1 MRLFTLVSG
10 LLLSIIMLAQDIPVL
25 PSDPAVSRG
34 VLPNG
39 TSYYI
44 ASNPSLKKTVDVAIV
59 QRTGVCTAD
68 SSEHVRALSKEF
80 LSAGGRT
87 AGRGFQKF
95 MQSYGAEYGRE
106 GFVTVT
112 DDATVLRFNDIDLSR
127 AEALDSVLLSV
138 FDLIDRLSSSED
150 AFVRKWY
157 APSDHAVI
165 IAGDVEPSS
174 AAMKMKMLSLMTAE
188 GESLSRKEYQ
198 WTPSE
203 TEVYQTEVS
212 NGLETLKLAWKMP
225 RAARE
230 YLGSVQP
237 LIHESMVYALGE
249 ISKRRILT
257 ELYRAGIPVAG
268 MSWNHLPSSAAS
280 SDEIFSFTMSVLP
293 EDFSRTLELAARVF
307 SSIDAGQVSVDEYT
321 VARNGHLMHR
331 EKESAGLLSR
341 NKDYV
346 DRCISSFLYGSAIV
360 SAEEEKNFLKYRYKD
375 DAKELE
381 LFRRMASAVLDPDEN
396 LIFESGHDGYA
407 AFRSAWKDSVDN
419 RQLVSFSL
427 PDSLSWR
434 CPIHKVKV
442 RSSRKE
448 SMSGGRIWT
457 FTNGFR
463 VVFKPLPSGGKLEYA
478 LSLNGGYANVPGL
491 CQGEGAFLSDY
502 MSLCRIGDQ
511 DGQSFDAYLT
521 SRNMYLKSEV
531 NLYNSIFTGYVYND
545 NLSFLMETLLALA
558 NRREHDKDAFD
569 YYRRSQDLEMMY
581 QKGSMKERIA
591 LIDEIMCPGYI
602 YSSRKSEGMLTE
614 GLGIKADEFFKSQS
628 AKMNDGVLVLVGDVD
643 EDELLKVLLR
653 YVGGFRTER
662 AAFARPVISYQPVS
676 GGSTYTVDGE
686 ANSIDIAMSARMLL
700 TIDNVM
706 AAAVAADVMQQWV
719 SDVLEGT
726 GYYAYVNHDCS
737 IYPQERL
744 SVMLSVREASDS
756 GFENGFEKTG
766 IMEVLN
772 ILRASLSEM
781 SQSLSSDAYMED
793 GKSRQSNV
801 MAENMKTGNYWLRSI
816 ARRYLD
822 GKDFTKGYDARINA
836 VSPEK
841 VRLIFASLD
850 GGSKVEYVVRKR

>member
-10 LLLSIIMLAQDIPVL
+10 LLLSIIVLGQNIPVL
-25 PSDPAVSRG
+25 PADPSVSKG

-44 ASNPSLKKTVDVAIV
+44 ASNPSLKRSADIALV
-59 QRTGVCTAD
+59 QRTGMCTTD
-68 SSEHVRALSKEF
+68 SSEYVSALSKEF
-80 LSAGGRT
+80 LSDGGRT
-87 AGRGFQKF
+87 GGRGFQRF
-95 MQSYGAEYGRE
+95 MQSYGAEYGKD

-112 DDATVLRFNDIDLSR
+112 DDATVLRFNDVDLSR

-138 FDLIDRLSSSED
+138 FDLIDRLSSSDD

-165 IAGDVEPSS
+165 IAGDVDPSS
-174 AAMKMKMLSLMTAE
+174 VAMKMKMLSLMTE
-188 GESLSRKEYQ
+188 KGESQVREEYR
-198 WTPSE
+198 WTPSAAE
-203 TEVYQTEVS
+203 SHQTGTS
-212 NGLETLKLAWKMP
+212 NGLADLKLTWKMP
-225 RAARE
+225 RASRE
-230 YLGSVQP
+230 YMGSVQP
-237 LIHESMVYALGE
+237 LVHESLVHALGE
-249 ISKRRILT
+249 ISKRRIRM
-257 ELYRAGIPVAG
+257 ELYSADIPVAG
-268 MSWNHLPSSAAS
+268 MSWSHLPSSATS
-280 SDEIFSFTMSVLP
+280 SDELFSFKMSVLP
-293 EDFSRTLELAARVF
+293 EDFSRAVEIAARTF
-307 SSIDAGQVSVDEYT
+307 SSIDAGQVSVDEY
-321 VARNGHLMHR
+321 VLARNRHLICR
-331 EKESAGLLSR
+331 ELESVGPLSR

-346 DRCISSFLYGSAIV
+346 DKCISSFLHGSAIV
-360 SAEEEKNFLKYRYKD
+360 SPEAERNFLRYRYND

-381 LFRRMASAVLDPDEN
+381 LLLRMASAVLDPDEN
-396 LIFESGHDGYA
+396 LIFESGYGGYA
-407 AFRSAWKDSVDN
+407 DFRSAWKDTDGS
-419 RQLVSFSL
+419 RQFTSFAL

-434 CPIHKVKV
+434 CPVHKVKV

-463 VVFKPLPSGGKLEYA
+463 VVFKPQPSGGKLEYA

-502 MSLCRIGDQ
+502 PALCRIGEL
-511 DGQSFDAYLT
+511 DGPAFDAYLT
-521 SRNMYLKSEV
+521 SRNMYLKSEI
-531 NLYNSIFTGYVYND
+531 NLYNTIFSGYVYND
-545 NLSFLMETLLALA
+545 DFSFLMETLLAVA

-569 YYRRSQDLEMMY
+569 YYRRSQDLEMKH
-581 QKGSMKERIA
+581 QRGSMKERIA
-591 LIDEIMCPGYI
+591 LIDEIMCPGYL
-602 YSSRKSEGMLTE
+602 YSSRKIEDRLTE

-628 AKMNDGVLVLVGDVD
+628 AKMNDGVLVLVGDID
-643 EDELLKVLLR
+643 EDKLLKSLLH
-653 YVGGFRTER
+653 YVGGFRTEKT
-662 AAFARPVISYQPVS
+662 AFARPTISYQPVS

-686 ANSIDIAMSARMLL
+686 VNAIDIAMSARMLL

-706 AAAVAADVMQQWV
+706 AARVAADIMQQWV

-756 GFENGFEKTG
+756 GFENGSKKAD

-781 SQSLSSDAYMED
+781 SQSLSSDAYMAD
-793 GKSRQSNV
+793 GRNRQSNV
-801 MAENMKTGNYWLRSI
+801 MAEEMKTGNYWLRSI
-816 ARRYLD
+816 TRRYLD

-841 VRLIFASLD
+841 VRSIFASLD